1 MTLLDTIWNTRSYF
15 FWLMIVSLF
24 CLTLERLV
32 PWRKG
37 QRLMRRELLQDV
49 FFLVFN
55 GHYFSILLAYVSAWV
70 ILHLHNTLSLVDLPF
85 PDQMS
90 LLSSSPLIVQFLVF
104 LLFKDFLE
112 WCVHNLLHRLPW
124 LWQIH
129 KLHHSIEIM
138 DWIGNFRFHWMEI
151 IIYRTLTW
159 LPLVLLGIDGN
170 VMLWVAIVVTLI
182 GHLNHSNVR
191 IDWGPFRYILNS
203 SRLHVWHHDYV
214 LHKKYGQNFAI
225 VFSLWDWLFG
235 TAFLPADTEQPER
248 LGFHGIERFPRNL
261 PMRLVYP
268 LFSSKRNMS

>member
-1 MTLLDTIWNTRSYF
+1 
-15 FWLMIVSLF
+15 
-24 CLTLERLV
+24 
-32 PWRKG
+32 
-37 QRLMRRELLQDV
+37 MRRELLQDV

-90 LLSSSPLIVQFLVF
+90 LLSSSSLIVQFLVF